1 MDPSEATE
9 VLRIGAAL
17 VLAQTRARE
26 AKSRADRC
34 ENLVRA
40 LATTPEMPGSVAD
53 LASAPTLQT
62 SLSSDD
68 WDLLQSIVLEE
79 RPSATYSGKVLP
91 PPSQAPE
98 QQGEQQGEQQ
108 QQQQQQQQGEQQHGQ
123 PADAAPAAA
132 AEESEAPV
140 VATAGALPSSCS
152 SSSSSSSAG
161 TASAAVA
168 EALEA
173 TPAPAAAVEASDGA
187 AGADAMAAAAAAAD
201 SGDRGD
207 GQGGMLAQ
215 WQRWLAQMC
224 SGLQLRALRLSS
236 KMAGRWAASPMGH
249 MLRAETLVGFLVGLV
264 TGALVSRQR
273 HRAPP
278 IAAVLGQQLQR
289 VAASTAQASGSG
301 HWAPVLGNNRAPSI
315 ATQQAVARYIS
326 AVHAPVSV

>member
-79 RPSATYSGKVLP
+79 RPSATYSGQVLP
-91 PPSQAPE
+91 PSGQAPE
-98 QQGEQQGEQQ
+98 QQGEQQ
-108 QQQQQQQQGEQQHGQ
+108 HGQ
-123 PADAAPAAA
+123 PPDAPPATA
-132 AEESEAPV
+132 AEESEVPV
-140 VATAGALPSSCS
+140 AAAAGALPSSCS
-152 SSSSSSSAG
+152 SCSSSSSAG

-168 EALEA
+168 EAPEA

-201 SGDRGD
+201 SGGRGG